1 MAILIVM
8 TLGPA
13 CMFYLYALEQFRR
26 EPKRADESRG
36 CARRFARAVTF
47 ITDPARQTDEHVV
60 HTAGR
65 SQEAAAGS
73 RRTVVMFPPEA
84 KGPAR
89 RDVA

>member
-1 MAILIVM
+1 MAILIAA

-13 CMFYLYALEQFRR
+13 CMFYLYVLAQFWR
-26 EPKRADESRG
+26 EMQRAGRSRG
-36 CARRFARAVTF
+36 CARRFAGAVTF
-47 ITDPARQTDEHVV
+47 ITAPARHADQDVV
-60 HTAGR
+60 HTADR
-65 SQEAAAGS
+65 SQGAAAGS